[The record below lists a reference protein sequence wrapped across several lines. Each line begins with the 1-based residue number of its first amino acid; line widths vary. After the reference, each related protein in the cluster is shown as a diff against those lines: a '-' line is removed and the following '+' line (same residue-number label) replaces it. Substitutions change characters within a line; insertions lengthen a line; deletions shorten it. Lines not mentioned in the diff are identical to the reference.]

1 MSIMEKHIVEIAEG
15 VRDAIAHYDQEA
27 PFRLAHVLIRIF
39 AGREELVSID
49 QLATKDQLTEVIARQ
64 SGTDRRFDR
73 IDERFDGIDRRLDRM
88 DERFDGIDQRLDRM
102 DERFDGMDERFDGM
116 DERFDGIDQRLDRM
130 DARFDGIDTQ
140 FVYLNKRLDD
150 LIHYTNRRLS
160 QMMWVMGLLMG
171 SINVFIIMRTLM

>member
-15 VRDAIAHYDQEA
+15 VRDAIAHNDQEA

-49 QLATKDQLTEVIARQ
+49 QLATKDQLTEIIAWQ
-64 SGTDRRFDR
+64 SGADRRFDR
-73 IDERFDGIDRRLDRM
+73 MDERFDGIDQRLDRM

-102 DERFDGMDERFDGM
+102 DERFEGIDR
-116 DERFDGIDQRLDRM
+116 RLDGIDGRLDRM
-130 DARFDGIDTQ
+130 DARFDSIDTQ

-160 QMMWVMGLLMG
+160 QLMWVMGLLMG
-171 SINVFIIMRTLM
+171 SINVFIIMRTLMQ

>member
-15 VRDAIAHYDQEA
+15 VRDAIAHNDQEA

-49 QLATKDQLTEVIARQ
+49 QLATKDQLTEIIAWQ
-64 SGTDRRFDR
+64 SGADRRFDR
-73 IDERFDGIDRRLDRM
+73 MDARFDGIDRRLDGIDGRLDRM

-102 DERFDGMDERFDGM
+102 DERFDGMDG
-116 DERFDGIDQRLDRM
+116 RLDRM
-130 DARFDGIDTQ
+130 DARFDNIDTQ

-160 QMMWVMGLLMG
+160 QLMWVMGLLMG
-171 SINVFIIMRTLM
+171 SINVFIIMRTLMQ